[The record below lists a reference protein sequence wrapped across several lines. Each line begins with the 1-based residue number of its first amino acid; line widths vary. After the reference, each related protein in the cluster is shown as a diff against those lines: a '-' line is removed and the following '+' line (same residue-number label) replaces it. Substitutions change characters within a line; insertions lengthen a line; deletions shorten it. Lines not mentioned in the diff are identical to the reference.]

1 MTTEQLCE
9 PDKLPGPSRNGSLV
23 RYCIPRRYFCGSY
36 LPPQGG
42 ISVALLP
49 PPPGISVA
57 LPFLPLLS
65 LLNHHV
71 SILMFVVI

>member
-9 PDKLPGPSRNGSLV
+9 PDKLPGPSRNGSPV
-23 RYCIPRRYFCGSY
+23 RYCIPRKYFCGSY
-36 LPPQGG
+36 LSSPPQGG

-49 PPPGISVA
+49 PPPRNFCGSS
-57 LPFLPLLS
+57 LPPLLS

-71 SILMFVVI
+71 